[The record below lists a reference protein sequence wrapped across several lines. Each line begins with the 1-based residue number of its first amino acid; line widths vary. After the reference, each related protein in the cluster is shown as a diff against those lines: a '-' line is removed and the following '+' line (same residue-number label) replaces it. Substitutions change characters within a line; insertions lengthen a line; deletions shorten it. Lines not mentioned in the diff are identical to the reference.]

1 MRAHEVKRVEKVNPR
16 CHSCEIDMKPEILLT
31 HFPKGELPTRGYKCS
46 QCGYELIPLE
56 EAKRVQQEAE
66 SLGLFGSVNHVTRTI
81 TKCGNNLA
89 IYVPKEIERTLG
101 LKQGRKVKLWLEN
114 DEICIKPT

>member
-1 MRAHEVKRVEKVNPR
+1 MRAHEMKRVEKPNLK
-16 CHSCEIDMKPEILLT
+16 CHSCDVDMKTEILFT
-31 HFPKGELPTRGYKCS
+31 HFPKGELPTRGYKCA

-66 SLGLFGSVNHVTRTI
+66 RLGLFGSANHVTRKI